1 VFFVFF
7 VVQSLKTEMNPLVLW
22 FHKLGSPPYFYRFA
36 GRLLPWF
43 YAAALVSGAVGL
55 YGGLAVAPADYQQ
68 GDSFRIIYIHAP
80 SAWMSLFGYGFMAI
94 NGFIALVWRIKLSE
108 TLAMAAAPVGAAFT
122 FITLVTGSLW
132 GKPMWGTWWTWD
144 ARLTSELVLLFLY
157 LGVIGLYHAIEDTRQ
172 AARAAAFLALVGVVN
187 LPIVHYS
194 VVWWNTL
201 HQGSTVNLVGAS
213 HISASMV
220 WPLLV
225 LAFATHAWFFASV
238 LARSRAQLLALES
251 GKEWVRALAVPER
264 ASAEAVHG

>member
-1 VFFVFF
+1 V
-7 VVQSLKTEMNPLVLW
+7 
-22 FHKLGSPPYFYRFA
+22 A
-36 GRLLPWF
+36 GRWLPWL
-43 YAAALVSGAVGL
+43 YGAALALGAWGF
-55 YGGLAVAPADYQQ
+55 YGGLFIAPSDYQQ
-68 GDSFRIIYIHAP
+68 GDSFRIMYVHVP
-80 SAWMSLFGYGFMAI
+80 CAWMSLFAYGFMAI

-157 LGVIGLYHAIEDTRQ
+157 FGVIGLYHAIEDTRQ

-201 HQGSTVNLVGAS
+201 HQGSTVSLLGPSKIDAR
-213 HISASMV
+213 ML
-220 WPLLV
+220 WPLLI
-225 LAFATHAWFFASV
+225 LAIATHVYFFASV
-238 LARSRAQLLALES
+238 LARARAMLIGLES
-251 GKEWVRALAVPER
+251 GKDWVRGLTLN
-264 ASAEAVHG
+264 AETGHV